1 MRTIYTGGQVFTG
14 ALPLAEAFIVEDD
27 RFVAI
32 GTDAEMLALRQA
44 EDVIVPL
51 KGGFVCPG
59 FNDSHMHLL
68 NYGNT
73 MEMCDLTG
81 AATTSLAALQDAL
94 RTFAA
99 EHPEGW
105 LLGRG
110 WNQDYF
116 SPAGDIPIRH
126 DLDAISADRPIC
138 ITRCCGHC
146 LTVNTRALE
155 LLGLDATT
163 PVPEGGAIDVD
174 AEGNLTGVFR
184 DTAMVLVQ
192 SRLPKP
198 TRDDMKRMIRTAC
211 KALNSVGVTSC
222 QSDDFCCFENVD
234 WRDVLAAF
242 QEVEQ
247 EGGLTVRVYEQSQLT
262 NMQELQAFLDMGYTT
277 GVGSELFRIGPLK
290 MLGDGSLGARTAYL
304 SQSYADAPEEKGIAI
319 FTQEQFND
327 MVALARSRN
336 MSAAIHAIGDGILD
350 RVLNAYEYAAKLYP
364 DANVR
369 SGVVHVQLTRPD
381 QLHRMKE
388 LGLHAYVQT
397 IFIDYDS
404 HIVHARAGEQ
414 LAGTSYAFRTM
425 QERKGGQGPT
435 STSDCLQEPCVASAD
450 PAGAVMAGMG
460 ITVSNGTDCPVE
472 NPNPMRGLQCAVTRQ
487 PLDGSL
493 PPYRPEEA
501 LSVENALQIYTAGG
515 AYASFEEETKGKIA
529 PGMLADFTVLAENP
543 FDVPTGDIHKIQ
555 TRATYL
561 GGKCVHPACKM

>member
-14 ALPLAEAFIVEDD
+14 ALPLAEAFIVADG
-27 RFVAI
+27 RFLAV
-32 GTDAEMLALRQA
+32 GTDAEILALRQEGDA
-44 EDVIVPL
+44 IVPL
-51 KGGFVCPG
+51 EGCFVCPG

-81 AATTSLAALQDAL
+81 AATASLAALQDAL
-94 RTFAA
+94 RAFAA
-99 EHPEGW
+99 EHPDGW

-116 SPAGDIPIRH
+116 SPAGDIPTRH

-155 LLGLDATT
+155 LLDLDATT

-247 EGGLTVRVYEQSQLT
+247 EGGLTVRVYEQSQFT
-262 NMQELQAFLDMGYTT
+262 NMQTLQAFLDMGYTT
-277 GVGSELFRIGPLK
+277 GVGSELFKIGPLK

-304 SQSYADAPEEKGIAI
+304 SQSYADAPGEKGIAI

-364 DANVR
+364 DADVR

-381 QLHRMKE
+381 QLKRMKE

-404 HIVHARAGEQ
+404 HIVHERAGEE
-414 LAGTSYAFRTM
+414 LAGTSYAFREM
-425 QERKGGQGPT
+425 QQ
-435 STSDCLQEPCVASAD
+435 L
-450 PAGAVMAGMG
+450 G

-501 LSVENALQIYTAGG
+501 MSIENALQIYTAGG
-515 AYASFEEETKGKIA
+515 AYASREEDVKGRIA
-529 PGMLADFTVLAENP
+529 PGMLADFAILAQSP
-543 FDVPTGDIHKIQ
+543 FDVPTGDIHRIQ
-555 TRATYL
+555 TRAVYL
-561 GGKCVHPACKM
+561 AGRCVHRADLL

>member
-1 MRTIYTGGQVFTG
+1 MRTIYTGGRVFTG
-14 ALPLAEAFIVEDD
+14 ALPIAEAFIVEDG
-27 RFVAI
+27 RFAAV
-32 GTDAEMLALRQA
+32 GSDDEMLALRQS
-44 EDVIVPL
+44 EDVCIPL
-51 KGGFVCPG
+51 EGRFVCPG

-73 MEMCDLTG
+73 MEMCSLTG
-81 AATTSLAALQDAL
+81 AATASLESLQNAL
-94 RTFAA
+94 RHFAA

-116 SPAGDIPIRH
+116 TPAGDIPTRH
-126 DLDAISADRPIC
+126 DLDAVDAERPIC

-155 LLGLDATT
+155 ILGIDADT
-163 PVPEGGAIDVD
+163 PVPEGGAIDLD
-174 AEGNLTGVFR
+174 ARGNPTGVFR

-198 TRDDMKRMIRTAC
+198 TRADLKRMIRAAC
-211 KALNSVGVTSC
+211 RALNSVGVTSC
-222 QSDDFCCFENVD
+222 QSDDLCCFENVD
-234 WRDVLAAF
+234 WQDVLAAF
-242 QEVEQ
+242 REVEA
-247 EGGLTVRVYEQSQLT
+247 EGSLTVRVYEQSQFT
-262 NMQELQAFLDMGYTT
+262 DANGLQAFLDMGYTT
-277 GVGSELFRIGPLK
+277 GVGSDMFRIGPLK
-290 MLGDGSLGARTAYL
+290 MLGDGSLGSRTAYM

-319 FTQEQFND
+319 FTQEQFNE
-327 MVALARSRN
+327 MIALARSRN

-350 RVLNAYEYAAKLYP
+350 RVLNAYEHAAALYP

-381 QLHRMKE
+381 QLRRMKE

-404 HIVHARAGEQ
+404 HIVHARAGEA
-414 LAGTSYAFRTM
+414 LANTSYAFRTM
-425 QERKGGQGPT
+425 LKTKGGQSPT
-435 STSDCLQEPCVASAD
+435 GTSDCLQEPCAASAA
-450 PAGAVMAGMG
+450 PAGTVTAGAG

-501 LSVENALQIYTAGG
+501 MSVEEALQIYTAGG
-515 AYASFEEETKGKIA
+515 AYASFEEHVKGRIA
-529 PGMLADFTVLAENP
+529 PGMLADFAVLEENP
-543 FDVPTGDIHKIQ
+543 FDVPPQDIHRIR
-555 TRATYL
+555 THAAYL
-561 GGKCVHPACKM
+561 SGTCVYHK